1 MGRHYSR
8 LAVTELRGVL
18 KGRAAIGK
26 AAALWTALCNRV
38 RLSRIKARKS
48 AKQGGNDTGPDHV
61 KHYGKQVHWD
71 GANDVDAVLL
81 IAGDGPA
88 TTTPFVSADELK

>member
-48 AKQGGNDTGPDHV
+48 AKQGGNDGP
-61 KHYGKQVHWD
+61 
-71 GANDVDAVLL
+71 
-81 IAGDGPA
+81 
-88 TTTPFVSADELK
+88 

>member
-1 MGRHYSR
+1 
-8 LAVTELRGVL
+8 VL

-81 IAGDGPA
+81 IAGDGPG
-88 TTTPFVSADELK
+88 PRHRS